1 MEKSEPAEVPDG
13 LCSEPLSQPSLE
25 VNPAAADFADSARAP
40 AAPARGPARGRGRGA
55 PKKVAR
61 SISTFKILRPDE
73 VWQPRVGARPGNKNA
88 LKHGRYTAER
98 KAHRKKLAEIDTFI
112 REVLRRARRVVFRAE
127 EEFRNRAS
135 SNPP

>member
-1 MEKSEPAEVPDG
+1 MARSRKKEELVAGSV
-13 LCSEPLSQPSLE
+13 SQPEREDRSEGAEL
-25 VNPAAADFADSARAP
+25 DFCP
-40 AAPARGPARGRGRGA
+40 PCKPARGRGPA
-55 PKKVAR
+55 KSVAK

-98 KAHRKKLAEIDTFI
+98 KAHRKKIAVIDTMV
-112 REVLRRARRVVFRAE
+112 REILRKARRVVFKAE
-127 EEFRNRAS
+127 EIARNRAS